1 MPYTGGVVGRMG
13 ARGSKN
19 SVAVQ
24 QAIDA
29 GMIVI
34 GSSNISEGCM
44 FHESNNLV
52 YGQTNNPYDF
62 SRSPG
67 GSSGGCAAICASGA
81 VPLVICSD
89 VVEVSVSPA
98 FSVACLDINQ
108 VGVWCRTSTRILL
121 QERKA

>member
-1 MPYTGGVVGRMG
+1 MPYTGGIVGRIG
-13 ARGSKN
+13 VRGSKN
-19 SVAVQ
+19 SVAVR

-62 SRSPG
+62 
-67 GSSGGCAAICASGA
+67 AI
-81 VPLVICSD
+81 
-89 VVEVSVSPA
+89 
-98 FSVACLDINQ
+98 
-108 VGVWCRTSTRILL
+108 TRGF
-121 QERKA
+121 